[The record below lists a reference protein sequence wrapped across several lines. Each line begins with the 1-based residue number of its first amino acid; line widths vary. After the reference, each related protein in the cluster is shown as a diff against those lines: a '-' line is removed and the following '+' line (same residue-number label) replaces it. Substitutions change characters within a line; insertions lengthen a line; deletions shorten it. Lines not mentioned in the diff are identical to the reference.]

1 MLIKTLDGHLV
12 NTDYTAA
19 RQAHGIT
26 KLLAL
31 LGGYRQQHNLYKTVV
46 NGSHDSSPQHARIPM
61 RVWRRRS
68 AMLMLLNGESD
79 EV

>member
-1 MLIKTLDGHLV
+1 MLIKTLDGYPV
-12 NTDYTAA
+12 DTDYPVAPQT
-19 RQAHGIT
+19 HGIT

-31 LGGYRQQHNLYKTVV
+31 LGRYRQQRNRYNTMV